1 MALIE
6 IQHVIA
12 DMYNVD
18 PDWTD
23 AIVEGMLVKLNA
35 NGYVEACDTAGELVL
50 GVAGDTQANTGGAE
64 TGSSNTPYADELVI
78 NSNGAKRWTQN
89 RVSDFFDET
98 LASGKLTVYQSGG
111 KFATDIYED
120 TVDSA
125 VPGNL
130 LYTSDNGKLTTAS
143 AGDENIVG
151 ICTAAVAEW
160 DSGVPGIDTA
170 KGSITL
176 GDYVEFKL
184 TV

>member
-6 IQHVIA
+6 IQHVVA
-12 DMYNVD
+12 DMYSVD

-23 AIVEGMLVKLNA
+23 AIVEGMFVKLNA
-35 NGYVEACDTAGELVL
+35 SGFLVSCDVAGELAI
-50 GVAGDTQANTGGAE
+50 GVAGDTQANTGGAVS
-64 TGSSNTPYADELVI
+64 GSSNTPYADELIV
-78 NSNGAKRWTQN
+78 SANGSKRWTQN

-98 LASGKLTVYQSGG
+98 LASGKITVYQSGG
-111 KFATDIYED
+111 KFATDIYEA
-120 TVDSA
+120 TVEAS

-130 LYTSDNGKLTTAS
+130 LYASANGKLTTT
-143 AGDENIVG
+143 AGAGNMVG
-151 ICTAAVAEW
+151 IVTSPVSEW
-160 DSGVPGIDTA
+160 DSGVPGIDTS